1 MDLSWVCDAQRCRFL
16 LEPVSGITT
25 RACQTLVCCTVMTHK
40 AYLNC
45 HMRRPENATVTAY
58 CMDLL
63 GAELRP
69 LKQAEAAG
77 RLVPQVGM
85 P

>member
-1 MDLSWVCDAQRCRFL
+1 M
-16 LEPVSGITT
+16 
-25 RACQTLVCCTVMTHK
+25 
-40 AYLNC
+40 
-45 HMRRPENATVTAY
+45 TAY

-85 P
+85 PQDILHTPLWLLGLLVHVAAGAWSLCFSG